1 MSRCI
6 ESRVPAGKC
15 PTIFAFSV
23 AIISTAIAI
32 VDIEHRTTVEYKLDN
47 EKSRKGKS
55 GENKYRDMIKK
66 VELGKM
72 IARHISFDSF
82 VLILLYIDRI
92 GIIALISIIN

>member
-6 ESRVPAGKC
+6 QSRVTAGKC
-15 PTIFAFSV
+15 PTLFAFSD

-55 GENKYRDMIKK
+55 GENKYKDMIKK
-66 VELGKM
+66 P
-72 IARHISFDSF
+72 
-82 VLILLYIDRI
+82 
-92 GIIALISIIN
+92 N